1 MKQSRAGLFAA
12 FLLLTATPL
21 ALAQSL
27 PAAVSAK
34 PSPAAQVEIDEIL
47 AADMDG
53 YVASV
58 RQHFNDSPT
67 LVHGIAL
74 ASDAIASG
82 KPDDAEAIIAKLPA
96 RSKATAGDLLQMWIA
111 LSRDDKP
118 EALQQIALAKAR
130 LPKTL
135 GLVAPALIEEAS
147 GDLERAAAA
156 YAATIDMLDTSPLPT
171 SLTGRDAA
179 ERIVESPRTAQVI
192 YRAAQVNHR
201 LGRKDEAIKYYL
213 LSEQFAPNSPDIE
226 ANLARAESGAPPF
239 EPALTT
245 RAGLGRW
252 LLLLSFQYQRD
263 GAAQAALQ
271 SAAAPADPLAA
282 LDPVLLAQLG
292 LRLDASADD
301 WRIATAAELE
311 GREAF
316 AGAEKLAR
324 AVPDASPYAPEAKLV
339 LARAAVGR
347 NKDSEAAG
355 VLESA
360 MKLGAGRGG
369 IMLEAGRNLAVIGR
383 YDEAFKALDAAVSSA
398 ATGPD
403 KAAALLARAAANYQ
417 AGKLV
422 ESADDAKQAMAAQE
436 SDDVRLS
443 AAGYL
448 AATPDNWYEAVRIG
462 RDLLL
467 KRPRNVDTMNTL
479 GYALIQRDQGLDE
492 GFKLLKQAVEID
504 PDYYP
509 VVDSL
514 GWAYYQYGDFGP
526 ALKYVLQANALSQA
540 SNPEILDHLGDIYW
554 RSNRQGDARESW
566 KKALT
571 TRPEVIRRA
580 QLEEKLARGLAKPA
594 PLRREEPSIDS
605 PGRRAAPNKI

>member
-1 MKQSRAGLFAA
+1 MKQSRAGFLAA
-12 FLLLTATPL
+12 LLLLAVTPS
-21 ALAQSL
+21 ALAETA
-27 PAAVSAK
+27 PIAAAAK
-34 PSPAAQVEIDEIL
+34 PSATAQVEIDEIL
-47 AADMDG
+47 AADMEG
-53 YVASV
+53 YLASA
-58 RQHFNDSPT
+58 RQHFDAAPT
-67 LVHGIAL
+67 LVRGIAL
-74 ASDAIASG
+74 ASDAIAAG
-82 KPDDAEAIIAKLPA
+82 KPDAAVAIIARLPA
-96 RSKATAGDLLQMWIA
+96 RHKPTATDLLTMWIA

-147 GDLERAAAA
+147 GDLERAATA
-156 YAATIDMLDTSPLPT
+156 YAATIDQLDTSPLPT
-171 SLTGRDAA
+171 ALSRDAA
-179 ERIVESPRTAQVI
+179 ERLIEAPRTAQVI

-213 LSEQFAPNSPDIE
+213 LSEQFAPSSPDIE
-226 ANLARAESGAPPF
+226 ANLARTESGKAPF
-239 EPALTT
+239 ESALTM

-263 GAAQAALQ
+263 GAQQAAVNPN
-271 SAAAPADPLAA
+271 APADPLAA
-282 LDPVLLAQLG
+282 LDAVLLAQLG

-301 WRIATAAELE
+301 WRIATAADLE

-324 AVPDASPYAPEAKLV
+324 AVADESPYSPEAKLV

-355 VLESA
+355 VLASA
-360 MKLGAGRGG
+360 MKLGAGRGS
-369 IMLEAGRNLAVIGR
+369 ILLEAGRNLAVIGH
-383 YDEAFKALDAAVSSA
+383 YDEARQALDAAVSDA
-398 ATGPD
+398 ETGPD

-422 ESADDAKQAMAAQE
+422 ESAEDARQAMAAQE
-436 SDDVRLS
+436 SDEVRLS

-467 KRPRNVDTMNTL
+467 RRPRNVDTMNTL

-492 GFKLLKQAVEID
+492 GFKLLRQAVDLD

-509 VVDSL
+509 VIDSL
-514 GWAYYQYGDFGP
+514 GWAYYQYGDFSQ
-526 ALKYVLQANALSQA
+526 ALKYVSQANALSQA
-540 SNPEILDHLGDIYW
+540 GNPEILDHLGDIYW
-554 RSNRQGDARESW
+554 RANRQGEARESW

-571 TRPEVIRRA
+571 ARPEVLRRV
-580 QLEEKLARGLAKPA
+580 QLEEKLAGGLAKPA
-594 PLRREEPSIDS
+594 PPKRDEPSVDS
-605 PGRRAAPNKI
+605 PGRRSVPSKI